1 MAAHVAVTSRL
12 AHRCYRQ
19 VNHFFTAQA
28 FGVSDT
34 RVSLPVMTLDTQA
47 QEEQQVR
54 RGRGRPRDPKTDE
67 RIIGAAAELL
77 RMRGFER
84 MTVDD
89 VAAEAGVGKAT
100 VYRRWP
106 SKDDLAVA
114 AMERL
119 YTVEIPDVD
128 TGSLRGDVTESYRS
142 VLMFVGT
149 PEGAAY
155 LKMSITESV
164 RDERIAALYR
174 RATERAEES
183 ARRMYLRAMDR
194 GEIRKDVD
202 LDAVVQWLGGLL
214 AVRAITNRP
223 FPSIDDLPEL
233 VEMTLR
239 GIVVQDPDVLRS
251 ADEDNGGF

>member
-1 MAAHVAVTSRL
+1 MTTSSTPDTGAALRGDL
-12 AHRCYRQ
+12 
-19 VNHFFTAQA
+19 
-28 FGVSDT
+28 
-34 RVSLPVMTLDTQA
+34 
-47 QEEQQVR
+47 QVR
-54 RGRGRPRDPKTDE
+54 RGRGRPRDPETDD
-67 RIIGAAAELL
+67 RITSAAAELL
-77 RMRGFER
+77 LQRGFDR
-84 MTVDD
+84 TTVDD
-89 VAAEAGVGKAT
+89 VATRAGVGKAT

-142 VLMFVGT
+142 VLSFVGS

-155 LKMSITESV
+155 LKMSIAESV

-174 RATERAEES
+174 RATERAEDS

-194 GEIRKDVD
+194 GELRTDID
-202 LDAVVQWLGGLL
+202 LDYPVQWLGGLL

-223 FPSIDDLPEL
+223 FPTLDDVPQLVDLTLTGILAGGTDRSSGTGAEL
-233 VEMTLR
+233 DASTEIETS
-239 GIVVQDPDVLRS
+239 D
-251 ADEDNGGF
+251 AH